1 MKYESE
7 NLTFMKDDVRDVIY
21 PHNDPLVLIIQI
33 ANTRVNF
40 VYSGNVTEGALF
52 NTYYSLGGI
61 SSNNK
66 KFRGQKSTSVIVRGE
81 KKQFVVKKI
90 NGM

>member
-1 MKYESE
+1 MKVRIS
-7 NLTFMKDDVRDVIY
+7 LFMDDDDKHVRY
-21 PHNDPLVLIIQI
+21 THNDHLVLIIQI

-66 KFRGQKSTSVIVRGE
+66 KIRGQKSTSVIVRG
-81 KKQFVVKKI
+81 
-90 NGM
+90 